1 MILCDDDDEIDT
13 HCIARKALAL
23 CLGHLH
29 LCNDDFREA
38 VRTVHVQRNGRH
50 LNLQYVRTLS
60 FVMDLPMQQRIEFC
74 VEELLLLRSAPSLRV
89 ALEVCFLYGSD
100 EAFHALCSLLLFG
113 RDLCSPNKRIK
124 AEAKLDF
131 YSKLLAKHHPHCKL
145 PHSRHM
151 TYSEFASSLGNM
163 NDRWTTTYTMDELIS
178 LAYIVDID
186 EQGVISY
193 DTYLRFTS
201 EVERAARSNIN
212 DPKESL
218 DAMYDHRREVLY
230 AHHVMTAIDL
240 PELRDKLASL
250 AVLASQCSL
259 QPLQSLHELPVLA
272 DQETSPN
279 DSLIGFLLELSDV
292 VNSSLDADPDA
303 QGSSM
308 DASYQLTGIGF
319 DSPQLPPTT
328 DNHHMIRII
337 DGGMLLP
344 PDTQHPISSIKQ
356 HSSYEDVT
364 APTHTAAAVAEADS
378 NPVSAAACV
387 SNRSNPSYSESS
399 SNHQEEEEEEDI
411 PVEQS
416 PAAAAVVDDDDDDD
430 ALIIE
435 AAGRNGEVASTMHI
449 EASTM
454 DPQSSPQ
461 LLPHREQTLLETI
474 HVR

>member
-1 MILCDDDDEIDT
+1 VILYDDDDEIDT

-50 LNLQYVRTLS
+50 RNLQYVRTLS

-364 APTHTAAAVAEADS
+364 APTHTAAAVAEAAS
-378 NPVSAAACV
+378 NPVSAAAACV
-387 SNRSNPSYSESS
+387 SNRSNPSYNESS
-399 SNHQEEEEEEDI
+399 SNHQEEEEDI

-416 PAAAAVVDDDDDDD
+416 PAAAAVVDDDDDED

-435 AAGRNGEVASTMHI
+435 AVDRNGEVASTKDI

>member
-1 MILCDDDDEIDT
+1 MMRYKEGISSL
-13 HCIARKALAL
+13 
-23 CLGHLH
+23 
-29 LCNDDFREA
+29 LCNGRY
-38 VRTVHVQRNGRH
+38 RN
-50 LNLQYVRTLS
+50 LSELPLS
-60 FVMDLPMQQRIEFC
+60 FRMDLPMQQRIEFC

-131 YSKLLAKHHPHCKL
+131 YTKLLAKHYPHCKL

-230 AHHVMTAIDL
+230 AHHVMAAIDL

-272 DQETSPN
+272 DQEMSPN

-292 VNSSLDADPDA
+292 VNSSIDADSDA

-308 DASYQLTGIGF
+308 DASYQLAGIGF

-344 PDTQHPISSIKQ
+344 PDTHHPISSIKQ
-356 HSSYEDVT
+356 HSSYEEVT
-364 APTHTAAAVAEADS
+364 APTHTAAAAVAEAAS

-387 SNRSNPSYSESS
+387 SNRSNHSYSESS
-399 SNHQEEEEEEDI
+399 SNHQEEEDI

-416 PAAAAVVDDDDDDD
+416 PAATAVVHDDD

-435 AAGRNGEVASTMHI
+435 AAGRNGEVASTKHI

-461 LLPHREQTLLETI
+461 LLPHREQTLLERI
-474 HVR
+474 NVR

>member
-1 MILCDDDDEIDT
+1 
-13 HCIARKALAL
+13 
-23 CLGHLH
+23 
-29 LCNDDFREA
+29 
-38 VRTVHVQRNGRH
+38 
-50 LNLQYVRTLS
+50 
-60 FVMDLPMQQRIEFC
+60 MQQRIEFC

-131 YSKLLAKHHPHCKL
+131 YSKLLVKHHPHCKL

-151 TYSEFASSLGNM
+151 TYSEFASSLRNM

-186 EQGVISY
+186 ERGVISY
-193 DTYLRFTS
+193 DAYLRFTC

-218 DAMYDHRREVLY
+218 DAMYDHHREVLY
-230 AHHVMTAIDL
+230 AHHVMAAIDL
-240 PELRDKLASL
+240 PELRDKLAYL

-259 QPLQSLHELPVLA
+259 QPLQSLHELPVLV
-272 DQETSPN
+272 DQEMSPN

-292 VNSSLDADPDA
+292 VNSSIDADHDA
-303 QGSSM
+303 QGNSSM
-308 DASYQLTGIGF
+308 DASYQLAGIGF
-319 DSPQLPPTT
+319 DSPQLSPTT
-328 DNHHMIRII
+328 DNNIISII
-337 DGGMLLP
+337 DDGMLLP
-344 PDTQHPISSIKQ
+344 PDAHPADSSSSISS
-356 HSSYEDVT
+356 
-364 APTHTAAAVAEADS
+364 PTHTTAVAAEAAS
-378 NPVSAAACV
+378 NPVSATATCA
-387 SNRSNPSYSESS
+387 SNGSNHSYCSYSESS
-399 SNHQEEEEEEDI
+399 SHLQEEDI
-411 PVEQS
+411 PVEQL
-416 PAAAAVVDDDDDDD
+416 PAAAAVVDDDDVDD

-435 AAGRNGEVASTMHI
+435 AAGHNGEVAFTKYI

-454 DPQSSPQ
+454 DPQSSPMDQ

-474 HVR
+474 NVR

>member
-1 MILCDDDDEIDT
+1 
-13 HCIARKALAL
+13 
-23 CLGHLH
+23 
-29 LCNDDFREA
+29 
-38 VRTVHVQRNGRH
+38 
-50 LNLQYVRTLS
+50 
-60 FVMDLPMQQRIEFC
+60 MQQRIEFC

-113 RDLCSPNKRIK
+113 RDMCSPNKRIK

-163 NDRWTTTYTMDELIS
+163 NDRWTTTYTIDELIS

-193 DTYLRFTS
+193 DTYLRFTC
-201 EVERAARSNIN
+201 EVERATRSNIN

-230 AHHVMTAIDL
+230 AHHVMAAIDL

-272 DQETSPN
+272 DQEMSPN

-292 VNSSLDADPDA
+292 VNSSIDADSDA

-308 DASYQLTGIGF
+308 DTSYQLAGIGF
-319 DSPQLPPTT
+319 DSPQLSPTT
-328 DNHHMIRII
+328 DNHIISII

-344 PDTQHPISSIKQ
+344 PDTHPGDSSSGISSIKQ
-356 HSSYEDVT
+356 HSSCGDVT
-364 APTHTAAAVAEADS
+364 APTHTAAVAEAAS
-378 NPVSAAACV
+378 NPVSAAVCV
-387 SNRSNPSYSESS
+387 SNRSNHSYCSYSESS
-399 SNHQEEEEEEDI
+399 SNHQEEDI
-411 PVEQS
+411 PVEQ
-416 PAAAAVVDDDDDDD
+416 PPTAAAVVDDDDDDD

-435 AAGRNGEVASTMHI
+435 AAGSNGEVAYI
-449 EASTM
+449 EASAM

-461 LLPHREQTLLETI
+461 LLPHREHTLLETI
-474 HVR
+474 NVR

>member
-1 MILCDDDDEIDT
+1 
-13 HCIARKALAL
+13 
-23 CLGHLH
+23 
-29 LCNDDFREA
+29 
-38 VRTVHVQRNGRH
+38 
-50 LNLQYVRTLS
+50 
-60 FVMDLPMQQRIEFC
+60 MQQRIEFC
-74 VEELLLLRSAPSLRV
+74 VEELLLLRSAPSLRA

-113 RDLCSPNKRIK
+113 KDLCSPNKRIK

-151 TYSEFASSLGNM
+151 TYGEFASSLRSM
-163 NDRWTTTYTMDELIS
+163 NDRWATTYSIDELIS

-193 DTYLRFTS
+193 DAYLRFTC

-240 PELRDKLASL
+240 PELRDKLASI

-272 DQETSPN
+272 DQDMSPN

-292 VNSSLDADPDA
+292 VNSSIDAEPDA

-308 DASYQLTGIGF
+308 DYASYQLAGIGF
-319 DSPQLPPTT
+319 DSPQPSSSTPSMMISTT
-328 DNHHMIRII
+328 I
-337 DGGMLLP
+337 DSGRMMLQADADP
-344 PDTQHPISSIKQ
+344 GDSSGISFIKQ
-356 HSSYEDVT
+356 PSACEDVT
-364 APTHTAAAVAEADS
+364 VPAPTAAVAEAVS
-378 NPVSAAACV
+378 ESVSAVASV
-387 SNRSNPSYSESS
+387 SIGSNHSYSSYNESS
-399 SNHQEEEEEEDI
+399 VTHQEEDT
-411 PVEQS
+411 PVEQPS
-416 PAAAAVVDDDDDDD
+416 AAVAAAADDDD

-435 AAGRNGEVASTMHI
+435 RNVEVTATTEHIDASMMGDADS
-449 EASTM
+449 E
-454 DPQSSPQ
+454 
-461 LLPHREQTLLETI
+461 LLSHTQTLLETI
-474 HVR
+474 NVSKDDHCIPVFYAGVDSVAPIAID